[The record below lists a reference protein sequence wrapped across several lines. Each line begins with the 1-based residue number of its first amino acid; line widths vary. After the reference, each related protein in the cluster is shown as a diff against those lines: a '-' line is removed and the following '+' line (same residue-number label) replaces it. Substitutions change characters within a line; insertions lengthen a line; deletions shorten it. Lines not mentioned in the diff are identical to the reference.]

1 MPKDATKK
9 SINEGRKGNENVKKA
24 TQQNTQKN
32 SGKKEDKFEDQV
44 GAC

>member
-1 MPKDATKK
+1 MPKEATKK
-9 SINEGRKGNENVKKA
+9 TIKEGRKGTESVKKV

-44 GAC
+44 RAS